1 MGAHQAYRQNVIGIN
16 PKVTTK
22 SHWVH
27 ALRQDVNNV
36 YFCPFSNWQVLS
48 HTAPVIEAYK
58 NKSILLLVRINL
70 SCSSKKTICPTLSS
84 RLTGAPCSKRTLI
97 QSKFPRTAA
106 QCKGV
111 SPSYNKQNKTNR
123 SVYKK
128 CVRDRGEGS
137 TSQLQIS
144 SLCAS
149 STDTHTPLRW

>member
-1 MGAHQAYRQNVIGIN
+1 MSTAALSAVDNV
-16 PKVTTK
+16 T
-22 SHWVH
+22 
-27 ALRQDVNNV
+27 ALSAVDK
-36 YFCPFSNWQVLS
+36 CC
-48 HTAPVIEAYK
+48 HTLLLLYK
-58 NKSILLLVRINL
+58 LVRINL
-70 SCSSKKTICPTLSS
+70 SCSSTKTICPTLSS

-111 SPSYNKQNKTNR
+111 SPSYNQQNKTNR

-128 CVRDRGEGS
+128 CERDRGEGS

-149 STDTHTPLRW
+149 SSHTHTPLR